1 MAASIWGNSSD
12 ITLTCWRI
20 TNFKFLMTA
29 PIFVLICFWRA
40 SGLAFLLSLNI
51 LLTRDYCILTRV
63 EIFHIIAF
71 LFFSFFQLATPS
83 KNFNPG
89 LKSHY
94 NQPLKLS
101 YPRNFVAL
109 RKHWLLMWSA
119 GWCTTNKLTCDL
131 LRLTF
136 ENFISDAFDSEWVPR
151 IVLVYQVSFYDVTPS
166 Q

>member
-1 MAASIWGNSSD
+1 MAASIWGNGSD

-29 PIFVLICFWRA
+29 PIFVLICFWHA
-40 SGLAFLLSLNI
+40 SGLAFLLSLNF

-94 NQPLKLS
+94 NQPLKNWVIRETLLPFANIGCSCGQQDDAKQTKRLS
-101 YPRNFVAL
+101 SLIF
-109 RKHWLLMWSA
+109 M
-119 GWCTTNKLTCDL
+119 
-131 LRLTF
+131 
-136 ENFISDAFDSEWVPR
+136 
-151 IVLVYQVSFYDVTPS
+151 VLSMTSFKYR
-166 Q
+166 